1 MAQLQIT
8 QEKSG
13 IEMNQFF
20 ADVQKFMTIAGQLDS
35 DGFNT
40 RQTALYIGLQL
51 EEMKEKL
58 EACGF
63 HSASPAVSL
72 LHDTSAG
79 FKKGLFDVMVQ
90 RADKEKLL
98 DADIDLAWVA
108 IGGAFCQGA
117 NVEGAAAEVSR
128 ANLAKFPNG
137 VAVRDDNGKVV
148 KPEGWNEPD
157 LKPFIYSVF

>member
-1 MAQLQIT
+1 
-8 QEKSG
+8 
-13 IEMNQFF
+13 MNQFF
-20 ADVQKFMTIAGQLDS
+20 SDVQKFMTIAGQLDS

-51 EEMKEKL
+51 EEMAEKL

-63 HSASPAVSL
+63 NAASPAVSL
-72 LHDTSAG
+72 LNDISAS
-79 FKKGLFDVMVQ
+79 FKKGLFDVMVY
-90 RADKEKLL
+90 RADKEALL
-98 DADIDLAWVA
+98 DADIDLAWVT
-108 IGGAFCQGA
+108 IGSALSQGA

-148 KPEGWNEPD
+148 KPEGWKEPD
-157 LKPFIYSVF
+157 LKPFIYPVF